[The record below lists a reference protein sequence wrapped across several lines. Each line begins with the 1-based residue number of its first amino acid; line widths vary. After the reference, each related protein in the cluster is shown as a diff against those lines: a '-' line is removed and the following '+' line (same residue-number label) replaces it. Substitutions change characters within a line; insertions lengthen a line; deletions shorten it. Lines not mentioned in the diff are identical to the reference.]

1 MQAIRGQSDVR
12 SIASDCSCCNDMASP
27 VRILCWPVESAQSN
41 KAPGPRL
48 TRTRMTD
55 IAENEND
62 TQDTTRR
69 VVRTRKEVLLFALDI
84 AVCAAS
90 PFAAIAIRFNGELP
104 DLHLIPYLMFLPILI
119 IWRIFAAHSFGLYD
133 FKHRLNAVEHVF
145 GGLGAAVLAVGGGYM
160 FLAVAQLYYF
170 PDTYLSRVAAAI
182 DVGMLIAWFGTS
194 RTLTLAIALRM
205 GTRVRVLLAGDA
217 TARTNIASMLSE
229 AASPLLHV
237 SEWEADAGLDG
248 EDTLQ
253 AFDARLR
260 EGPIDQV
267 VMAGLKMDQAA
278 LRDVLAL
285 CDRLGVEAYLYP
297 DLDSA
302 LLGTTRLV
310 SVGGLPLVSLS
321 TPLTTSPYRVVKR
334 ATDLIVSP
342 VALAVLTPILAVMCV
357 LVRLESPG
365 SPLFSQERIGLRGQ
379 RFRIVKLRTMRS
391 DDTGRGDRE
400 QTAADDLRIT
410 RLGGWL
416 RKTRLDEAP
425 QLWNVVRGD
434 MALVGPRPELP
445 YFVDQFSEET
455 PLYEH
460 RALVRPGLT
469 GLAQIHGGYDT
480 DYADK
485 LRYDLIYIN
494 SVSLAMDLRIMLAT
508 IRIVLTGHGAK

>member
-1 MQAIRGQSDVR
+1 
-12 SIASDCSCCNDMASP
+12 
-27 VRILCWPVESAQSN
+27 
-41 KAPGPRL
+41 
-48 TRTRMTD
+48 MTQ
-55 IAENEND
+55 ITQNEND
-62 TQDTTRR
+62 AQDTTRR
-69 VVRTRKEVLLFALDI
+69 MIRTRKEALLLTMDI

-90 PFAAIAIRFNGELP
+90 PFAAIAIRFNGEMP

-119 IWRIFAAHSFGLYD
+119 AWRIFAAHSFGLYD
-133 FKHRLNAVEHVF
+133 FKHRLSAVEHVF
-145 GGLGAAVLAVGGGYM
+145 GGIGAAMLAVGGGYM
-160 FLAVAQLYYF
+160 FLAVAQLYYL
-170 PDTYLSRVAAAI
+170 PDTYLSRVAAAV
-182 DVGMLIAWFGTS
+182 DAAMLIAWFGTS
-194 RTLTLAIALRM
+194 RALTLAIALRL
-205 GTRVRVLLAGDA
+205 GTRVRVLLAGS
-217 TARTNIASMLSE
+217 TSARRNIAAMLRE
-229 AASPLLHV
+229 AASPLLNV
-237 SEWEADAGLDG
+237 SEWEADAGLDD
-248 EDTLQ
+248 ETTLQ
-253 AFDARLR
+253 ALDARLR

-267 VMAGLKMDQAA
+267 VMAGLKMDQAS

-334 ATDLIVSP
+334 ATDLTIAPLALAILAP
-342 VALAVLTPILAVMCV
+342 VLAVLCV
-357 LVRLESPG
+357 LIRMESPG

-379 RFRIVKLRTMRS
+379 RFRIVKLRTMRW
-391 DDTGRGDRE
+391 DDSGRGDRE
-400 QTAADDLRIT
+400 QTAAEDARIT

-455 PLYEH
+455 PLYQH

-494 SVSLAMDLRIMLAT
+494 SVSFAMDLRIMLAT